1 MVSEEK
7 DTAINVEQIL
17 QFTDEIDDFR
27 RLMMEYECAVFEVR
41 TKLDVLNREL
51 SLENERNPFVYIKSR
66 VKSPESIYEKMHRRE
81 IPFTVKN
88 METQL
93 HDIAGVRVIC
103 SFIDDIYMLRD
114 CMLLQDDV
122 VLVEE
127 KDYIA
132 KPKPNGYRSLHVII
146 EVPIFMTSGKVM
158 RRVEMQFRT
167 IAMDFWASLEH
178 KLKYK
183 KNIVD
188 ADAIAEELYYSAE
201 MVNQLDRRMQ
211 QIRQRIDDNTLERIV
226 TDEWKM

>member
-7 DTAINVEQIL
+7 DTTIDVEQIL
-17 QFTDEIDDFR
+17 RYTDEIDEFQT
-27 RLMMEYECAVFEVR
+27 LMMEYECAVFEVR

-51 SLENERNPFVYIKSR
+51 SLENERNPFEYIKSR
-66 VKSPESIYEKMHRRE
+66 VKSAESIYEKMHRRE

-88 METQL
+88 MESQL

-114 CMLLQDDV
+114 CMLAQDDV

-132 KPKPNGYRSLHVII
+132 HPKPNGYRSLHVII
-146 EVPIFMTSGKVM
+146 EVPIFMTSGKKM
-158 RRVEMQFRT
+158 RRVELQFRT

-183 KNIVD
+183 KNVTD
-188 ADAIAEELYYSAE
+188 ADSIAEELFYSAE

-211 QIRQRIDDNTLERIV
+211 QIRERIEENTLHKIV
-226 TDEWKM
+226 QDVWK